1 MDVPYD
7 ASDIG
12 VLIRTSP
19 TSLAAYV
26 NGAPRLPPMDVSPP
40 AGTCGSL
47 EAGDSEIPAG
57 FGASETEQGMPC
69 LPLDVN
75 FSYGDGGS
83 CCNSG
88 DTTDTGMGSI
98 FGAYTDVKRFGP
110 VQEFFDSGQPP
121 PPYHVHRSPTDASRE
136 TYRLGS
142 GKPLTES
149 ANRSHHY
156 IQSCGPVT
164 PRSYDLCFTSDRPP
178 AVSSANV
185 ASPSQQNLMHHSN
198 IGGQGCLSP
207 LQLAP
212 PLCQSPGVQ
221 LGSGST
227 SICHWHECR
236 VVFHQQEELVRHIE
250 KSHVE
255 PRRGEEF
262 TCLWSGCPRRNRP
275 FNARYKLLIHMRVH
289 SGEKPNK
296 CTFEGCPKAFS
307 RLENLKI
314 HLRSHTGERPYMCQ
328 HPTCSKAFS
337 NSSDRAKH
345 QRTHVDT
352 KPYAC
357 QLPGCTKR
365 YTDPSSLRKHV
376 KAHATRAEP
385 GAHKVH
391 TSSLPE
397 MGLLPE
403 CLPSDV
409 LKLLPS
415 QLHDGESAIS
425 APLSNQHGLTQSS
438 PSGQFFQCSLHSAST
453 SNHCRDNP
461 RSAPHHGI
469 EGNIK
474 SFCTVKMFIEEL
486 LPCPGALDYDPNG
499 VAVKSFCRS

>member
-1 MDVPYD
+1 MDPSGSGPGMQTLPPNSCLHGGQGQPSFPNMHRVPMAPSEHGRSCQAASQEISLASHLTVCIKQEWPFPYQSQVTLANTCPLQSSPHTIPSASTYVHQSGPCAYENSNCGGQSRCYSGAVCSMDVPYD

-57 FGASETEQGMPC
+57 FGASGTEQGMPC
-69 LPLDVN
+69 LPLDMN

-110 VQEFFDSGQPP
+110 AQEYFDSGQPP
-121 PPYHVHRSPTDASRE
+121 PPYHVHRSPNDTCRE

-156 IQSCGPVT
+156 IQSCGSVT
-164 PRSYDLCFTSDRPP
+164 PRSFDLCFTSDRPP
-178 AVSSANV
+178 AISSANI
-185 ASPSQQNLMHHSN
+185 ASPSQQNLLHHSN
-198 IGGQGCLSP
+198 IGGQGGLSP
-207 LQLAP
+207 LQLGP
-212 PLCQSPGVQ
+212 PLCQSPGVL

-236 VVFHQQEELVRHIE
+236 VVFQHQDELVRHIE

-296 CTFEGCPKAFS
+296 CTVS
-307 RLENLKI
+307 YI
-314 HLRSHTGERPYMCQ
+314 T
-328 HPTCSKAFS
+328 
-337 NSSDRAKH
+337 
-345 QRTHVDT
+345 
-352 KPYAC
+352 
-357 QLPGCTKR
+357 
-365 YTDPSSLRKHV
+365 
-376 KAHATRAEP
+376 
-385 GAHKVH
+385 
-391 TSSLPE
+391 
-397 MGLLPE
+397 
-403 CLPSDV
+403 
-409 LKLLPS
+409 
-415 QLHDGESAIS
+415 
-425 APLSNQHGLTQSS
+425 
-438 PSGQFFQCSLHSAST
+438 
-453 SNHCRDNP
+453 
-461 RSAPHHGI
+461 
-469 EGNIK
+469 
-474 SFCTVKMFIEEL
+474 
-486 LPCPGALDYDPNG
+486 
-499 VAVKSFCRS
+499 